1 MTDHSDPDSTDQ
13 KHRSDDIWKHSPF
26 APPNTDS
33 AETAYAD
40 KDTEEKVTHVA
51 EALMRLT
58 ERVEHVTD
66 RLNEMAEAQGTSQ
79 QADTGTA
86 AGTSNEKIW
95 GEDSPFK
102 PR

>member
-26 APPNTDS
+26 APKSTDS
-33 AETAYAD
+33 AGTAYAD

-51 EALMRLT
+51 EEVMRLA
-58 ERVEHVTD
+58 ERQE
-66 RLNEMAEAQGTSQ
+66 RQAELLEQMADAQGTSQ

-86 AGTSNEKIW
+86 AGSSNEKIW
-95 GEDSPFK
+95 GEDSPFE